1 MAKGSMAVYKFLVVG
16 VAIFVIVL
24 LGMGVMVQDPDIP
37 VPTDNT
43 SVEYNQ
49 TMMVR
54 ETVDVMFNTWTYIG
68 IGALVLGIILA
79 IMAYKRVLR

>member
-1 MAKGSMAVYKFLVVG
+1 MARGSMAVYKFLVVA
-16 VAIFVIVL
+16 VAIFAIVL

-54 ETVDVMFNTWTYIG
+54 ETANVMFNVWTYVG

-79 IMAYKRVLR
+79 ILAYTKVLR

>member
-37 VPTDNT
+37 IPADNT
-43 SVEYNQ
+43 SAEYNQ

-79 IMAYKRVLR
+79 IMAYKKVLR

>member
-79 IMAYKRVLR
+79 ITAYKKVLR

>member
-37 VPTDNT
+37 IPADNT
-43 SVEYNQ
+43 SAEYNQ